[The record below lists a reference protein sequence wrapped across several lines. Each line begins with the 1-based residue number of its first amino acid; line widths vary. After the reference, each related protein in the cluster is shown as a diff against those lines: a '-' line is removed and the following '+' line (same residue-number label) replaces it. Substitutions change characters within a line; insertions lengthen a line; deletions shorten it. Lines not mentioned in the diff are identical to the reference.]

1 MHASRARCMGSSP
14 IFTVSSHTS
23 SSDVTFM
30 TSVLLYTSLV
40 IFTSEQPI
48 PMALLEFSTVK
59 IWPRTTGNIIDST
72 LHSDQEV
79 AARVLM
85 LVLSFLLWVSSGTY
99 ARRAVLFEE
108 EAMEPTTPKKTI
120 GQKKDSSSKKRI
132 TTTNSLKVER
142 KDEVDHGEGRK
153 KGSDHGS
160 SLCIFCAASS
170 HTHIKATT
178 RDTTQTCHLLLV

>member
-1 MHASRARCMGSSP
+1 
-14 IFTVSSHTS
+14 
-23 SSDVTFM
+23 
-30 TSVLLYTSLV
+30 
-40 IFTSEQPI
+40 
-48 PMALLEFSTVK
+48 MALLEFSTVK

-153 KGSDHGS
+153 KGVRSRFF
-160 SLCIFCAASS
+160 SL
-170 HTHIKATT
+170 
-178 RDTTQTCHLLLV
+178 HLLCCIEPYSHKSNNPRHNTNMPSPACVVNNSTDYRHEKRDSDSRYTV